1 MNHLIMKQE
10 FALRI
15 DARVDAFRVQHDV
28 RTYYYEKVLPILERL
43 FDEISSSDKVIAINR
58 LAIDLGALG
67 WKEGRIMMDTDV
79 IYRVCKQQLEQQLH
93 SAIDVPKD
101 KLVTRRTEEEHACLQ
116 WIFYMEQGVL
126 PWALKEINHAWLVKV
141 IHQLAIDHAMISRLR
156 SLILVDTDALVR
168 IVRDHDDVFLLQLAE
183 VLTATPQPALLNTL
197 KHRENLENGQQAEV
211 IQRNRHWTVVLRQA
225 AGGCIDLEKVPEPV
239 HVLVKEVKREV
250 NKQEIQT
257 VEELYSPH
265 AGLIIL
271 HPFIRQ
277 LFQRLDLLIDGQFRD
292 GVCLQKAVAV
302 LHFVATGRR
311 EFKEYELVV
320 PKIICGMPLEEAM
333 VYDGVLLTVA
343 EESEAL
349 DMLQAAI
356 GQWEFLGNTS
366 VAAFREG
373 FLDREARI
381 GIAEQRI
388 TFRMETKGIDVLLDR
403 LPWNLSLVKFPWLHK
418 IINVEWR

>member
-15 DARVDAFRVQHDV
+15 DARVDAFRVQQDV

-168 IVRDHDDVFLLQLAE
+168 IVRDHDDIFLLQLAE
-183 VLTATPQPALLNTL
+183 VLTGLGINILFPVVISSTIVLKTIQCVYQVHKSGWSQHPVFFIPAT
-197 KHRENLENGQQAEV
+197 
-211 IQRNRHWTVVLRQA
+211 
-225 AGGCIDLEKVPEPV
+225 
-239 HVLVKEVKREV
+239 V
-250 NKQEIQT
+250 NWW
-257 VEELYSPH
+257 
-265 AGLIIL
+265 
-271 HPFIRQ
+271 
-277 LFQRLDLLIDGQFRD
+277 FR
-292 GVCLQKAVAV
+292 
-302 LHFVATGRR
+302 T
-311 EFKEYELVV
+311 
-320 PKIICGMPLEEAM
+320 
-333 VYDGVLLTVA
+333 
-343 EESEAL
+343 
-349 DMLQAAI
+349 
-356 GQWEFLGNTS
+356 
-366 VAAFREG
+366 
-373 FLDREARI
+373 
-381 GIAEQRI
+381 
-388 TFRMETKGIDVLLDR
+388 
-403 LPWNLSLVKFPWLHK
+403 
-418 IINVEWR
+418 